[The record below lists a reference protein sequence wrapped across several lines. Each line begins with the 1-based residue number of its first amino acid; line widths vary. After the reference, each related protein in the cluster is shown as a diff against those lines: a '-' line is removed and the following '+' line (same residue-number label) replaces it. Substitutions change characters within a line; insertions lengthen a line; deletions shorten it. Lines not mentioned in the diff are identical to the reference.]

1 MPMCPITCGLL
12 WRFAIQS
19 TACGTDMGET
29 LDAEDAYDLSSLTGL
44 HGDAG
49 GDVILFHFSMWY
61 PEYGKMHLRY

>member
-1 MPMCPITCGLL
+1 MPMCLITCGLL

-44 HGDAG
+44 HGDAA
-49 GDVILFHFSMWY
+49 
-61 PEYGKMHLRY
+61 KM